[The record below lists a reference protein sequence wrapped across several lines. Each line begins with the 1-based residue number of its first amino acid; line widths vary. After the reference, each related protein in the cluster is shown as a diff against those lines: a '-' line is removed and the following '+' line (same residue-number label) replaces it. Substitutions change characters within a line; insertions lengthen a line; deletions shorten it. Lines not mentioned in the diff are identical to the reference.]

1 MIPPQDPQI
10 EECENQIRDLK
21 RKYADFIVPSM
32 EQMWTLKTEYKAA
45 NSGKSWKTSKLA
57 SVVPASEKQ
66 NQEPQQQHQKNQEP
80 QQQHQKKQEPQ
91 QQHKKKEN
99 LKDRAVG
106 PKKAIGNPGEEPK
119 KEQAKEDGPKKQT
132 KLGIQA
138 KKDVDLQ
145 KWFSEVIDKFR

>member
-45 NSGKSWKTSKLA
+45 NCGKSWKTSKLA

-66 NQEPQQQHQKNQEP
+66 IQEPQQQHQTKQEP
-80 QQQHQKKQEPQ
+80 QQQHQKKE
-91 QQHKKKEN
+91 K
-99 LKDRAVG
+99 LKDKAVG

-119 KEQAKEDGPKKQT
+119 KDQAKADEPKKQT

-145 KWFSEVIDKFR
+145 KWFSEVINKFR